1 MTLLDLLAG
10 GTRDLLGAVM
20 PEAAATLWVPL
31 LVVVLWLGGVLF
43 VKHVVAALGRVGR
56 MVLTGAAVGVGALL
70 LLPEFA
76 FATAYRRAAQR
87 PPAFVYGFGD
97 IVAAGA
103 GTIGKHAGATV
114 EAPRRPNGAAAPL
127 HRAVAGRRLDVAVE
141 RCCLRGRRIGGRCVC
156 AAGLGMVV
164 GGHGNL
170 NGAAGRPGPCRS
182 QPQIASRRR

>member
-31 LVVVLWLGGVLF
+31 LFVVLWLSGVLF
-43 VKHVVAALGRVGR
+43 VKHAVAALGRIGR

-87 PPAFVYGFGD
+87 PPALVYGFGD

-103 GTIGKHAGATV
+103 GTIGRHAAATV
-114 EAPRRPNGAAAPL
+114 EALAARVARLHPFVVLLLVVVWMWLWNGAACADD
-127 HRAVAGRRLDVAVE
+127 AVAAGA
-141 RCCLRGRRIGGRCVC
+141 C
-156 AAGLGMVV
+156 AQPVSAWWS
-164 GGHGNL
+164 
-170 NGAAGRPGPCRS
+170 AAT
-182 QPQIASRRR
+182 AT